1 QNYTHLL
8 YEFTLSI
15 LCFTQSKTPFAFK
28 INRQENRMGYQ
39 YEIFMF
45 WYVGF
50 IFWVL
55 LLISLIT
62 FIVAIKRES
71 WIMTLVS
78 LILIIPNVIFMLID
92 KLELI
97 IYLALILPILQIL
110 MVVKFIK
117 KGMGLT

>member
-1 QNYTHLL
+1 
-8 YEFTLSI
+8 
-15 LCFTQSKTPFAFK
+15 
-28 INRQENRMGYQ
+28 MGYQ
-39 YEIFMF
+39 YGIFMF

-117 KGMGLT
+117 KGTGLT

>member
-1 QNYTHLL
+1 
-8 YEFTLSI
+8 
-15 LCFTQSKTPFAFK
+15 
-28 INRQENRMGYQ
+28 M
-39 YEIFMF
+39 
-45 WYVGF
+45 
-50 IFWVL
+50 L

-62 FIVAIKRES
+62 FLVAIKRES

>member
-1 QNYTHLL
+1 
-8 YEFTLSI
+8 
-15 LCFTQSKTPFAFK
+15 
-28 INRQENRMGYQ
+28 MGYQ

-117 KGMGLT
+117 RHGFNMKS

>member
-1 QNYTHLL
+1 MTQLYQHYTQLTEL
-8 YEFTLSI
+8 YPLTLRSI

-78 LILIIPNVIFMLID
+78 LILIIPNVIFMLI
-92 KLELI
+92 E
-97 IYLALILPILQIL
+97 
-110 MVVKFIK
+110 
-117 KGMGLT
+117 

>member
-1 QNYTHLL
+1 
-8 YEFTLSI
+8 
-15 LCFTQSKTPFAFK
+15 
-28 INRQENRMGYQ
+28 MGYQ

>member
-1 QNYTHLL
+1 
-8 YEFTLSI
+8 
-15 LCFTQSKTPFAFK
+15 
-28 INRQENRMGYQ
+28 MGYQ

-62 FIVAIKRES
+62 FLVAIKRES

-97 IYLALILPILQIL
+97 IYLAIILPILQIL

>member
-62 FIVAIKRES
+62 FLVAIKRES

-97 IYLALILPILQIL
+97 IYLAIILPILQIL

>member
-1 QNYTHLL
+1 
-8 YEFTLSI
+8 
-15 LCFTQSKTPFAFK
+15 
-28 INRQENRMGYQ
+28 MGYQ

-62 FIVAIKRES
+62 FLVAIKRES

>member
-1 QNYTHLL
+1 
-8 YEFTLSI
+8 
-15 LCFTQSKTPFAFK
+15 
-28 INRQENRMGYQ
+28 MGYQ
-39 YEIFMF
+39 YGIFMF

-62 FIVAIKRES
+62 FLVAIKRES

>member
-1 QNYTHLL
+1 
-8 YEFTLSI
+8 
-15 LCFTQSKTPFAFK
+15 
-28 INRQENRMGYQ
+28 MGYQ

-117 KGMGLT
+117 KAWV